1 MESNEFYDS
10 LKIVESLR
18 GVLDPSQYKPLP
30 DSWYVVVADIRSSTD
45 AIRLGKYK
53 EVNMAGACI
62 LAAINNELGR
72 DKLLPYLFSGDG
84 SMLVLPDDDIERIK
98 GLLAF
103 CKLAV
108 KDAYDLDM
116 DIGVI
121 RVSKIRALGH
131 DISVARLK
139 LSDTIDQAVFW
150 GSGVTYAENHI
161 KEHDLL
167 EDVEPLEADFSGLEC
182 RWQQLPSQ
190 FDEVSAY
197 IIQAVG
203 VDDEESTKIYE
214 ECFNRIEAVYGNES
228 EFHPIYNK
236 ALRMTINVHSLSVE
250 WKLQVQPPTILK
262 KIRFILQLVFQ
273 YTAGKLLM
281 KTNKKT
287 SDTDWGS
294 YKSDLIKQADYKKFS
309 DGLRFVATGTIKQRM
324 EITDFLDR
332 MFEERKLAYGVHP
345 SFAAMITC
353 YVKKYQNDHIHFVDG
368 TDGGYAKAS
377 QELKVRR
384 KKLGLS

>member
-1 MESNEFYDS
+1 MKSNEFYES
-10 LKIVESLR
+10 LNIVDSLR
-18 GVLDPSQYKPLP
+18 GVLEASQYKPLP
-30 DSWYVVVADIRSSTD
+30 DSWHVLVADIRNSTD

-84 SMLVLPDDDIERIK
+84 SMLIIPGNDIDRIK

-108 KDAYDLDM
+108 KNAYDLDM

-121 RVSKIRALGH
+121 PVSKVRTEGH
-131 DISVARLK
+131 EISVARLK
-139 LSDTIDQAVFW
+139 LSDNLDQAVFW

-167 EDVEPLEADFSGLEC
+167 KNIEPLEADFSGLEC
-182 RWQQLPSQ
+182 RWEQLPSLY
-190 FDEVSAY
+190 DEVSAY
-197 IIQAVG
+197 IIQAISEE
-203 VDDEESTKIYE
+203 DEESTKVYE
-214 ECFNRIEAVYGNES
+214 ECLNRIEAVYGS
-228 EFHPIYNK
+228 ENDFHPVYNK
-236 ALRMTINVHSLSVE
+236 ALNMTASVRSLSVE
-250 WKLQVQPPTILK
+250 WKLRVQPPSFLK
-262 KIRFILQLVFQ
+262 KIRFILQLAFQ
-273 YTAGKLLM
+273 YAAGNYLM
-281 KTNKKT
+281 KFNKKT
-287 SDTDWGS
+287 SETDWGS
-294 YKSDLIKQADYKKFS
+294 YKSDLIKQADYKKFG

-324 EITDFLDR
+324 ELTDYLDE
-332 MFEERKLAYGVHP
+332 MFEKGKLAYGVHP

-353 YVKKYQNDHIHFVDG
+353 YVKKYQKDHIHFVDG

-377 QELKVRR
+377 QELKERR
-384 KKLGLS
+384 NKLGLD